1 MWIGRILASL
11 WRIDGGEVGEVAARA
26 PGPKVH
32 TAAPISAPSAGLR
45 LQAED
50 EILESNRELVGRIKL
65 CYGCDSASFNTDLL
79 GPIRQYVQYVNQL
92 PATMDS
98 YFTEPG
104 GLARIGLETAFYA
117 LQATDSQIFAG
128 RETISNR
135 RVLEPR
141 WRRATFIAGLCNELH
156 RTLSHVR
163 VVDAK
168 GREWQSYLMPL
179 SRWAKERGVST
190 ASVRWQAAQETRAL
204 GLFALPMIIP
214 AETMVDLAKGN
225 ATIVPHM
232 LASIAGATMYHE
244 HSVMYRLV
252 RHAAALVIHRNLRA
266 SDGYRAAR
274 PALHMAR
281 YLVEAM
287 RELVL
292 SHHGWQPNIGRS
304 RLWYGQDG
312 LFLVWPNGINDVVKL
327 LEDERLPGIPD
338 SASGVL
344 DILEAADLV
353 RAQSADCRVW
363 TIYPPGA
370 PEPLEA
376 IRFAAPF
383 TILGVITPRATPL
396 TVQMTIRPEAS
407 EPAAPPPPER
417 PDQSLPAERPI
428 STGGDPNANDA
439 APSKAISRQR
449 QVIQLTLP
457 EMEEVPETS
466 LGQETPQEQAE
477 KATNGPAAQGQGKKR
492 STLDGKAKKGQA
504 TFSAPMRLNPEV
516 AAALS
521 EIVGTL
527 TGAAPSA
534 CQVEGTVLFVPLGEL
549 ARRGIDARRAQRALG
564 DAGMLAPQPDGER
577 IHTRDVQGAKV
588 PGLMIK
594 ATYVS
599 GFPSAMAPAGT
610 PEGGHDAAA
619 PL

>member
-11 WRIDGGEVGEVAARA
+11 WRNEGGEVGGAAA
-26 PGPKVH
+26 PAPVQVH
-32 TAAPISAPSAGLR
+32 TAVSTSAPSAGLR
-45 LQAED
+45 LQAVD

-65 CYGCDSASFNTDLL
+65 CYGCDAASFDSDLL
-79 GPIRQYVQYVNQL
+79 APIRQYIQYVNQL

-128 RETISNR
+128 RATISNR

-179 SRWAKERGVST
+179 SRWAKERGVSS

-214 AETMVDLAKGN
+214 AETMVDLAKVN

-266 SDGYRAAR
+266 NEGHRASR

-383 TILGVITPRATPL
+383 TILGVITPRAAPL
-396 TVQMTIRPEAS
+396 PVQLTARPETS
-407 EPAAPPPPER
+407 EPPGPPQPER
-417 PDQSLPAERPI
+417 TDQSLPEEQPNSLDGAPN
-428 STGGDPNANDA
+428 TNGGA
-439 APSKAISRQR
+439 ASKATKHRRQA
-449 QVIQLTLP
+449 IQLTLP
-457 EMEEVPETS
+457 EMEEAPEAS
-466 LGQETPQEQAE
+466 LGADGAQEHEEQA
-477 KATNGPAAQGQGKKR
+477 TTVPASQGHGKKR
-492 STLDGKAKKGQA
+492 NAQGGKPKKGRA

-516 AAALS
+516 AAALA

-527 TGAAPSA
+527 AGDPSPA
-534 CQVEGTVLFVPLGEL
+534 CQVDGPALFVPLGEL
-549 ARRGIDARRAQRALG
+549 ARRGIDARRAQRALC

-577 IHTRDVQGAKV
+577 IHTREVQGAKV
-588 PGLMIK
+588 PGLLIN
-594 ATYVS
+594 ATCVS
-599 GFPSAMAPAGT
+599 GCQPAMPPAET
-610 PEGGHDAAA
+610 QDGGHDAAA

>member
-1 MWIGRILASL
+1 MWIGRLFASL
-11 WRIDGGEVGEVAARA
+11 WRADGGSVGEA
-26 PGPKVH
+26 
-32 TAAPISAPSAGLR
+32 AAPEPVRANAGTSTSRPSPGLR
-45 LQAED
+45 LQPVD

-65 CYGCDSASFNTDLL
+65 CYGCDAASFNTDLL
-79 GPIRQYVQYVNQL
+79 APIRQYVEYVNLL

-98 YFTEPG
+98 YFTGPG

-128 RETISNR
+128 RATISNR

-141 WRRATFIAGLCNELH
+141 WRRATFIAGLCNEIH

-163 VVDAK
+163 VADAK
-168 GREWQSYLMPL
+168 GREWQPYVMPL
-179 SRWAKERGVST
+179 SRWAKEEGVTS
-190 ASVRWQAAQETRAL
+190 AHIRWRAAQETRAL

-214 AETMVDLAKGN
+214 AETMCDLAKDN

-252 RHAAALVIHRNLRA
+252 RHAAALVIHRDLRA
-266 SDGYRAAR
+266 SDGSCAGI

-338 SASGVL
+338 CASGVL

-370 PEPLEA
+370 AEPFEA
-376 IRFAAPF
+376 VRFAAPF
-383 TILGVITPRATPL
+383 TILGVITPRAVPL
-396 TVQMTIRPEAS
+396 PVQLAVPPETQ
-407 EPAAPPPPER
+407 EPAAPPPSER
-417 PDQSLPAERPI
+417 PDEPAPAEEP
-428 STGGDPNANDA
+428 TNVQDDAGGHGATS
-439 APSKAISRQR
+439 SKAAKRRRQA
-449 QVIQLTLP
+449 IQLTLP
-457 EMEEVPETS
+457 EIAEVPETPLEPDCS
-466 LGQETPQEQAE
+466 RQPNQGTSTGAIDH
-477 KATNGPAAQGQGKKR
+477 GQGEKR
-492 STLDGKAKKGQA
+492 STQDGKGKKGR
-504 TFSAPMRLNPEV
+504 TSFCAPMRLNPEV
-516 AAALS
+516 ATALA

-527 TGAAPSA
+527 AGDSPAA
-534 CQVEGTVLFVPLGEL
+534 CQVDGAVLFVPLGEL

-577 IHTRDVQGAKV
+577 IHMRELQGAKV
-588 PGLMIK
+588 PGLLID
-594 ATYVS
+594 ANCVS
-599 GFPSAMAPAGT
+599 GWQPVKSPAET
-610 PEGGHDAAA
+610 QDGGHDAVA

>member
-11 WRIDGGEVGEVAARA
+11 WREGGKIGEAAVPA
-26 PGPKVH
+26 PAQVH
-32 TAAPISAPSAGLR
+32 ATAPTSASSAGLR
-45 LQAED
+45 LQAVD

-65 CYGCDSASFNTDLL
+65 CYGCDTVSFNADLL
-79 GPIRQYVQYVNQL
+79 APIRQYIQYVNQL

-128 RETISNR
+128 RATISNR

-156 RTLSHVR
+156 RTLSHIR

-179 SRWAKERGVST
+179 SRWAKERGAST

-214 AETMVDLAKGN
+214 AETMVDLAKDN

-252 RHAAALVIHRNLRA
+252 RHAAALVIHRNLRVN
-266 SDGYRAAR
+266 DVHRAGR

-292 SHHGWQPNIGRS
+292 SHHGWQPNFGRS

-376 IRFAAPF
+376 VRFAAPF
-383 TILGVITPRATPL
+383 AILGVITPRAAPLSVQL
-396 TVQMTIRPEAS
+396 TVRPETG
-407 EPAAPPPPER
+407 EPSVPAPPER
-417 PDQSLPAERPI
+417 PDQSLPAERPA
-428 STGGDPNANDA
+428 SLDGAPNANGA
-439 APSKAISRQR
+439 EASKATKRRRQA
-449 QVIQLTLP
+449 IQLTLP
-457 EMEEVPETS
+457 EMEAAPES
-466 LGQETPQEQAE
+466 SVGLEGPQEHDEQAT
-477 KATNGPAAQGQGKKR
+477 KGSAAQGQEKKR
-492 STLDGKAKKGQA
+492 NTQEAKAKKGRA

-516 AAALS
+516 AAALA

-527 TGAAPSA
+527 TGDPPAA
-534 CQVEGTVLFVPLGEL
+534 CQVDGTVLFVPLGEL

-577 IHTRDVQGAKV
+577 IHTREFQGAKV
-588 PGLMIK
+588 PGLPINVEC
-594 ATYVS
+594 VS
-599 GFPSAMAPAGT
+599 GCPPAMPPAET
-610 PEGGHDAAA
+610 QEGGHDAAA